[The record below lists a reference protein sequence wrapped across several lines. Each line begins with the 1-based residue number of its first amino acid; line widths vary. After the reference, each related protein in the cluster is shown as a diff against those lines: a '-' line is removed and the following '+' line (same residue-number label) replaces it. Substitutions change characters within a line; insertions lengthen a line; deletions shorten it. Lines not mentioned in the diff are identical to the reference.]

1 MARILHIE
9 DDSANRL
16 LVRKIL
22 TPAGFE
28 VVDAADGVEGIR
40 KAISEHPD
48 LVLVDIAIPGLDGY
62 EVTLRLRAEPQLR
75 HVPIVAITAEGNRE
89 TSLAVGCDGFLQKP
103 IDARTFVDTIRG
115 YLLGLKDKGDQT
127 SKHLRLQSQR
137 IVTHL
142 EEKLEQLSSANARLM
157 EMDQARKEFYRNVS
171 HELATPMTPIVGYV
185 RLLLDGELG
194 DLTVAQSKALT
205 AINDCAARL
214 RGLID
219 NLLDVTALETGRM
232 QFKYDEYDLAQ
243 VVRQSLARNESRF
256 AEKKQRVVEEIHGG
270 QLLGI
275 GDPVRLGKALDQLLD
290 NAQKFTPV
298 GGSVGVRA
306 RPFGDQKFEL
316 CVADSGPG
324 VPEHAA
330 KRVFEPFFQ
339 ADGSETRSYG
349 GAGIGLAVVRGVA
362 RGHGGYVSTRTPAEE
377 TMADVSFSG
386 AGFTLVIAQ
395 RAHTPAS

>member
-1 MARILHIE
+1 
-9 DDSANRL
+9 
-16 LVRKIL
+16 
-22 TPAGFE
+22 
-28 VVDAADGVEGIR
+28 
-40 KAISEHPD
+40 
-48 LVLVDIAIPGLDGY
+48 
-62 EVTLRLRAEPQLR
+62 
-75 HVPIVAITAEGNRE
+75 
-89 TSLAVGCDGFLQKP
+89 
-103 IDARTFVDTIRG
+103 
-115 YLLGLKDKGDQT
+115 
-127 SKHLRLQSQR
+127 
-137 IVTHL
+137 
-142 EEKLEQLSSANARLM
+142 
-157 EMDQARKEFYRNVS
+157 
-171 HELATPMTPIVGYV
+171 
-185 RLLLDGELG
+185 
-194 DLTVAQSKALT
+194 
-205 AINDCAARL
+205 
-214 RGLID
+214 
-219 NLLDVTALETGRM
+219 
-232 QFKYDEYDLAQ
+232 LAQ
-243 VVRQSLARNESRF
+243 VVRQSLARNEPRF

-395 RAHTPAS
+395 RAHTPAA